1 MILIASKSMKTL
13 LSYLHEFVMSNDACN
28 MLIICRQT
36 LSLTTL
42 DIMNVVMLDCYECM
56 NLILKLRAYVITDH
70 CFATLIL

>member
-1 MILIASKSMKTL
+1 MFLIASKSMKTL

-42 DIMNVVMLDCYECM
+42 DIMLDCYECM